1 MATHSSLTGG
11 PVSSV
16 GHGHGVVIVV
26 VVMTV
31 FIVTSMSDNALKS
44 EEAADDGQEAQLH
57 DWS

>member
-1 MATHSSLTGG
+1 VALFRLLVM
-11 PVSSV
+11 VM
-16 GHGHGVVIVV
+16 VVIVV